1 MDERQMT
8 LGALVVGVLLVLV
21 GALSD
26 VIGFGAEGF
35 GPGQIV
41 LIVVGAAVLGYGIWR
56 YSHLANR

>member
-8 LGALVVGVLLVLV
+8 LGALVVGALLVLV

-35 GPGQIV
+35 GPGQVV

-56 YSHLANR
+56 YSQMANR